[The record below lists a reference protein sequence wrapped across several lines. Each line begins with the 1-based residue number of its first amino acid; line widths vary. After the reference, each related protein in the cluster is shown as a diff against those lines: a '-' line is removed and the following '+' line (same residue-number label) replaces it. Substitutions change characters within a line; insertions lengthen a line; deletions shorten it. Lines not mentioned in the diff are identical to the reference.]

1 MKDEDVDQ
9 YFKML
14 DRSLFLEEDY
24 KTMADGDS
32 PLPIGFAQTISQPSL
47 VVEMTKLLRP
57 RRNSKVLEIG
67 TGSGYQTAFLARFT
81 GLVYTVELI
90 PELSKRAKET
100 LDSLGF
106 ENIYY
111 KVGDGSY
118 GWNNQAPF
126 DRIMVTCAV
135 KSLPLE
141 LINQLSN
148 NGKMV
153 VPMGDEENQVLTLIE
168 KNEKGN
174 LNITRMM
181 RVRFVEMK
189 GKYGFTKERLNSY

>member
-1 MKDEDVDQ
+1 MKDEDLDK
-9 YFKML
+9 YFKTL
-14 DRSLFLEEDY
+14 DRSLFLKEEY
-24 KTMADGDS
+24 KDMADGDS
-32 PLPIGFAQTISQPSL
+32 PLPIGHSQTISQPSL

-81 GLVYTVELI
+81 GSVYTVEFI
-90 PELSKRAKET
+90 PELSESAKIV

-106 ENIYY
+106 ENIHF

-118 GWNNQAPF
+118 GWNEYAPYN
-126 DRIMVTCAV
+126 RIMVTCAV

-141 LINQLSN
+141 LISQLAI

-153 VPMGDEENQVLTLIE
+153 IPMGDEEEQVLTLIE

-174 LNITRMM
+174 LNITKMM

-189 GKYGFTKERLNSY
+189 GKYGFKKEKLNT